1 MKKNHMLNAKVMLG
15 PSHKFHHS
23 SGNRAGYGF
32 DIYIGNTANINHK
45 AHTVLLE
52 P

>member
-23 SGNRAGYGF
+23 SGNRAGYGY
-32 DIYIGNTANINHK
+32 DNHGNGGSTILGHPD
-45 AHTVLLE
+45 H